1 LDDLP
6 FHSICEEEAAWVEQS
21 LEEREVFE
29 VVKELNKDMAVGLD
43 GVFMVFFQSCW
54 EVIKEDVMKVFLE
67 FHMCTSSLKI

>member
-1 LDDLP
+1 M
-6 FHSICEEEAAWVEQS
+6 EQS